1 MANDILN
8 SQDIQDFCLGDI
20 FYFKLNGQK
29 IYAAIAVT
37 FVF

>member
-20 FYFKLNGQK
+20 FYFKLNGRK
-29 IYAAIAVT
+29 IYAATAVT